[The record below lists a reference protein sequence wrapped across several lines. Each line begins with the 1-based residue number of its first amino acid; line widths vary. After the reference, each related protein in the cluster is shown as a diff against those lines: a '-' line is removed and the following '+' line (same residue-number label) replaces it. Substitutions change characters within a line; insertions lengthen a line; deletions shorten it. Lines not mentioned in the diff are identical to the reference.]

1 MKKIRLKEI
10 CDLQNG
16 YAFKSTDYIE
26 KSNTLN
32 CRMSNIR
39 PGAVF
44 DIEYSPKYLPD
55 EFVKE
60 YEEFILKDG
69 DIVIAMTDLAG
80 DPKILGVPAE
90 VNTKGKNVL
99 LNQRVGKL
107 KIKNKDKI
115 YYSYLKYVLSN
126 PANKEY
132 YKKFAGGGLQLN
144 ISKKDI
150 LNLEIPIY
158 EINKQMEISNK
169 LDKIQ
174 EIINIR
180 KKQIEQ
186 LDELIKSQFVEMF
199 DIPLNR
205 LKSNQTVS
213 LDTVYKNINV
223 GYVGQAKDDYVSSGI
238 PYLRTQNV
246 RVNHIDLNGLIYI
259 KDEFHKKNKKSIVYP
274 GDIVVSRVGVNRG
287 MAAVIPNNIKEA
299 NIANCLIIKK
309 NSNVNSTYI
318 SYFLN
323 NSFGTDPKFGSTV
336 GSAQGV
342 INTSVLR
349 KWQVYIPSI
358 ELQNKFAR
366 IVEQIDKQKFE
377 IQKSLEETQ
386 NLQESLMNK
395 YFGG

>member
-1 MKKIRLKEI
+1 MKKVRLKEI

-55 EFVKE
+55 EFVKK

-90 VNTKGKNVL
+90 VDTKGKNVL

-107 KIKNKDKI
+107 IIKNKDKI

-169 LDKIQ
+169 LNKIQ

-199 DIPLNR
+199 
-205 LKSNQTVS
+205 LKNEFPKEKLENNVEEMFIGPFGSALKNECFVEENNGYCVVYEQKHAI
-213 LDTVYKNINV
+213 YKNIEDFRWVDKDKYESLKRFNV
-223 GYVGQAKDDYVSSGI
+223 QPKDIIVSC
-238 PYLRTQNV
+238 
-246 RVNHIDLNGLIYI
+246 
-259 KDEFHKKNKKSIVYP
+259 
-274 GDIVVSRVGVNRG
+274 RG
-287 MAAVIPNNIKEA
+287 TIGKTFVIPENAPLGIMHPSIMKIRLKKE
-299 NIANCLIIKK
+299 K
-309 NSNVNSTYI
+309 YI
-318 SYFLN
+318 PEFFEMVLQHYFLEKEN
-323 NSFGTDPKFGSTV
+323 QTNGATIKMGIKASTLEKEDF
-336 GSAQGV
+336 
-342 INTSVLR
+342 I
-349 KWQVYIPSI
+349 IPDM
-358 ELQNKFAR
+358 ELQIKYLTF
-366 IVEQIDKQKFE
+366 VKQTDKQKFE
-377 IQKSLEETQ
+377 IQRSLEEIQ
-386 NLQESLMNK
+386 RLQESLMNK
-395 YFGG
+395 YFG

>member
-1 MKKIRLKEI
+1 MKKVRLKEI

-55 EFVKE
+55 EFVKK

-90 VNTKGKNVL
+90 VDTKGKNVL

-107 KIKNKDKI
+107 IIKNKDKI

-169 LDKIQ
+169 LNKIQ

-199 DIPLNR
+199 
-205 LKSNQTVS
+205 KSE
-213 LDTVYKNINV
+213 KNIEKLENV
-223 GYVGQAKDDYVSSGI
+223 CQFINGDRGKNYPSASEFVDKGIPFINAGLIKEKKVDWNNMNYITENKYNKLGSGKIQKDDILYCLRGSLGKHCIIDTDKRGAIASSLVI
-238 PYLRTQNV
+238 LRPK
-246 RVNHIDLNGLIYI
+246 REKIEPIFLLIQLGM
-259 KDEFHKKNKKSIVYP
+259 DE
-274 GDIVVSRVGVNRG
+274 
-287 MAAVIPNNIKEA
+287 
-299 NIANCLIIKK
+299 IIKQQNQANNGSSQPNLSASSVK
-309 NSNVNSTYI
+309 KYKIKLPDMVLQTKFVNI
-318 SYFLN
+318 V
-323 NSFGTDPKFGSTV
+323 K
-336 GSAQGV
+336 Q
-342 INTSVLR
+342 IN
-349 KWQVYIPSI
+349 
-358 ELQNKFAR
+358 
-366 IVEQIDKQKFE
+366 KQEFE
-377 IQKSLEETQ
+377 IQKSIEETQ
-386 NLQESLMNK
+386 NLQKSLMDK
-395 YFGG
+395 CFGG

>member
-1 MKKIRLKEI
+1 MKKVRLKEI

-55 EFVKE
+55 EFVKK

-69 DIVIAMTDLAG
+69 DIVIAMTDLAD

-90 VNTKGKNVL
+90 VDTKGKNVL

-107 KIKNKDKI
+107 IIKNKDKI

-169 LDKIQ
+169 LNKIQ

-199 DIPLNR
+199 
-205 LKSNQTVS
+205 LKNEFPKEKLENNVEEMFIGPFGSALKNECFVEENNGYCVVYEQKHAI
-213 LDTVYKNINV
+213 YKNIEDFRWVDKDKYESLKRFNV
-223 GYVGQAKDDYVSSGI
+223 QPKDIIVSC
-238 PYLRTQNV
+238 
-246 RVNHIDLNGLIYI
+246 
-259 KDEFHKKNKKSIVYP
+259 
-274 GDIVVSRVGVNRG
+274 RG
-287 MAAVIPNNIKEA
+287 TIGKTFVIPENAPLGIMHPSIMKIRLKKE
-299 NIANCLIIKK
+299 K
-309 NSNVNSTYI
+309 YI
-318 SYFLN
+318 PEFFEMVLQHYFLEKEN
-323 NSFGTDPKFGSTV
+323 QTNGATIKMGIKASTLEKEDF
-336 GSAQGV
+336 
-342 INTSVLR
+342 I
-349 KWQVYIPSI
+349 IPDM
-358 ELQNKFAR
+358 ELQIKYLTF
-366 IVEQIDKQKFE
+366 VKQIHKQKFE

-386 NLQESLMNK
+386 KLQESLMNK
-395 YFGG
+395 YFG